1 MYFLKSIFD
10 KRPPTAYF
18 PYPKY
23 CTDLREPGQR
33 LRTYEVE
40 EVEQLFMAFQI
51 SDSTHIY
58 NVLVNSLKHAG
69 FELLDDS
76 GFWNVIWTRYVEVSD
91 VKKLN
96 KYQKVNHFPQS
107 V

>member
-1 MYFLKSIFD
+1 
-10 KRPPTAYF
+10 
-18 PYPKY
+18 
-23 CTDLREPGQR
+23 
-33 LRTYEVE
+33 
-40 EVEQLFMAFQI
+40 MAFQI

-76 GFWNVIWTRYVEVSD
+76 SFWNVIWTRYVEVSD